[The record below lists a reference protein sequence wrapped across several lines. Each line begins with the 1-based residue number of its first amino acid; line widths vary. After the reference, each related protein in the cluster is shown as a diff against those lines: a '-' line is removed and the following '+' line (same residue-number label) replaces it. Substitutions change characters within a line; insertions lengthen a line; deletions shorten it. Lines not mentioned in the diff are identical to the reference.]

1 MCGRRLRGRI
11 RTQDRLENQERSR
24 DKEEEG
30 EEDCVEV
37 MYVKGNLVSL
47 KTKCLEV
54 YKYLL
59 A

>member
-1 MCGRRLRGRI
+1 M
-11 RTQDRLENQERSR
+11 ENQERSG

-37 MYVKGNLVSL
+37 MYVKGNLVLL
-47 KTKCLEV
+47 KTTRLEV
-54 YKYLL
+54 YKCLV